1 MYLNKLK
8 STSDADYQAYSNYI
22 AKLASVATQGDPPPT
37 PFHVWFFW
45 RHGAFPTDTLVGQH
59 AAQKATPSLG
69 VPATATGRTLR
80 QQRDPSGHTLA
91 DSGTSGTTSH

>member
-45 RHGAFPTDTLVGQH
+45 RHGAFPTDTLVG
-59 AAQKATPSLG
+59 
-69 VPATATGRTLR
+69 
-80 QQRDPSGHTLA
+80 
-91 DSGTSGTTSH
+91 